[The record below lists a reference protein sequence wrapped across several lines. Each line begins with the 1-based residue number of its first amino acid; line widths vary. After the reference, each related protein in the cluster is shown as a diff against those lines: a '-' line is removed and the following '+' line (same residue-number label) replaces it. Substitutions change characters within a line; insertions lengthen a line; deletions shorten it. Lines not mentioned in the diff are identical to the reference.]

1 MEKKYLQKIHIQDHS
16 IDELDFVLHDEFGID
31 TDNNQKFEIIEV
43 GNSSAYGYIV
53 NIDMFMERL
62 QKMKDQGATHIEM
75 DYHEDHIGYDIS
87 AFEVRPSTKE
97 EIESFENAKRAKEE
111 VDRKRADLQR
121 QLRELD
127 DIKGEN
133 ELDDLPF

>member
-1 MEKKYLQKIHIQDHS
+1 MKKYLQKIHIKDNS
-16 IDELDFVLHDEFGID
+16 IDELDFDIQDEFNIKD
-31 TDNNQKFEIIEV
+31 HEMCETIEV
-43 GNSSAYGYIV
+43 GNGSVYNHVI
-53 NIDMFMERL
+53 NIDTLIQSL
-62 QKMKDQGATHIEM
+62 QKMKESGSTHVAV

-87 AFEVRPSTKE
+87 GFEIRHSTKE
-97 EIESFENAKRAKEE
+97 EIEAYQNAKIAKEE

-133 ELDDLPF
+133 ELNDLPF